1 MNRYKTLC
9 VLIALAAVAMLAGC
23 GQTQTQ
29 TASPA
34 PAAQQATPASQAG
47 KGTISKDE
55 ALNIALHYADIPAD
69 QAYHTKI
76 DMDKDARSSLYDV
89 EFKTDNGEYDVK
101 VDAQSGDIAEAD
113 YEADKNWVRRQAYQP
128 ISQDQ
133 AKEMVLSQIPDASPR
148 DIQIRPKQDDGMSC
162 YEGTVYAGS
171 GHYEFEIDA
180 DTGIIMEWDVDMRK

>member
-9 VLIALAAVAMLAGC
+9 VFIALAAVAMLAGC
-23 GQTQTQ
+23 GQTQT
-29 TASPA
+29 TSPA
-34 PAAQQATPASQAG
+34 PAAQQAAPASQAS

-55 ALNIALHYADIPAD
+55 ALNIALHYAGIPAD

-89 EFKTDNGEYDVK
+89 EFKTDDGEYDVK
-101 VDAQSGDIAEAD
+101 VDAQSGDITEAD
-113 YEADKNWVRRQAYQP
+113 YEADKNWVRRQTYQP

-133 AKEMVLSQIPDASPR
+133 AKEIVLSKISDASPR
-148 DIQIRPKQDDGMSC
+148 DIQIRSKQDDGMSC

-180 DTGIIMEWDVDMRK
+180 DTGIIMEWDVDMRR